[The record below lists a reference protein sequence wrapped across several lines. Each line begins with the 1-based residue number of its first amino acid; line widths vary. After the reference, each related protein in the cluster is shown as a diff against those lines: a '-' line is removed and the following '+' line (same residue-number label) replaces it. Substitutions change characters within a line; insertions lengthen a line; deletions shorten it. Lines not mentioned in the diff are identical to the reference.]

1 MYHRQQCH
9 LGEDCLR
16 QDAMAQL
23 NGLKLG
29 IMLDPKALSEY
40 ALSNMES
47 SHEDIQ
53 HSLNLFQTFRRLYE
67 QNPALLNELLSLAAI
82 DNQLP
87 IRPGNFSYI
96 LGLVTDR
103 QALLITNLSEERSQ
117 IFLQPYL
124 KDQIW
129 TIGRD
134 PNQSSLSVR
143 DRRLSRCH
151 AAVRFDPACGFILYD
166 LSSTN
171 GTYVNGVRIR
181 QSHTLK
187 DGDLVRLGSLNFGFF
202 TGSEFRRVGPPSQAT
217 IHQLNE
223 ATIGPTTPMNGVS
236 AEGKE
241 SAWTDLAPSA
251 YQEQTIYF
259 MKQMQGPGD
268 EQNS

>member
-1 MYHRQQCH
+1 MF
-9 LGEDCLR
+9 
-16 QDAMAQL
+16 
-23 NGLKLG
+23 
-29 IMLDPKALSEY
+29 DPKVSSEY

-47 SHEDIQ
+47 SSEDIQ
-53 HSLNLFQTFRRLYE
+53 YSLNLFQTFKRLYE
-67 QNPALLNELLSLAAI
+67 QNPALLNELLSLATV
-82 DNQLP
+82 DKQMP
-87 IRPGNFSYI
+87 IRSGNFSYI

-124 KDQIW
+124 QDQIW

-134 PNQSSLSVR
+134 PNQASLSVR

-151 AAVRFDPACGFILYD
+151 AAIRHDESCGFILYD

-202 TGSEFRRVGPPSQAT
+202 TGSEFRRVGPPSQDT
-217 IHQLNE
+217 IHKLNE
-223 ATIGPTTPMNGVS
+223 VSVGPTTPMRKAAGTNN
-236 AEGKE
+236 AESWTE
-241 SAWTDLAPSA
+241 SMAPVHLD
-251 YQEQTIYF
+251 QTLYF
-259 MKQMQGPGD
+259 MKPVQGAD
-268 EQNS
+268 E